1 MIRPLLA
8 LLLVCAVGSIQA
20 QTPGCT
26 YDTCALRLRNRFWSG
41 ISLVQGGDARR
52 VARLGLFAPRIDL
65 LASANDSAK
74 THYLA
79 FRTRQN
85 RGGAL
90 LLVGAVFAGAA
101 GGLLREQ
108 ATYDDHKTLFWSLLS
123 VGFVFSVWGGANH
136 VSASDHLQQSIW
148 YYNRDLGR

>member
-1 MIRPLLA
+1 MIRPLIA
-8 LLLVCAVGSIQA
+8 VLLLLAAGSAQA
-20 QTPGCT
+20 QAPACT
-26 YDTCALRLRNRFWSG
+26 YDTCALRLRNRFWTG

-52 VARLGLFAPRIDL
+52 VARLGLFAPHIDL

-90 LLVGAVFAGAA
+90 LLVSAVFAGAA

-123 VGFVFSVWGGANH
+123 VGFVFSVWGGADQ
-136 VSASDHLQQSIW
+136 VSARDQLQQAIW
-148 YYNRDLGR
+148 YYNRGLPR